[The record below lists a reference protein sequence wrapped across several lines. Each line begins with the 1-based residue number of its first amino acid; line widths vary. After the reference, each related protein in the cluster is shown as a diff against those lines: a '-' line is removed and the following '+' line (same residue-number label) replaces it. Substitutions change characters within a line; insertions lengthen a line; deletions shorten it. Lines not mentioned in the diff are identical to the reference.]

1 MDPTLIKRLLQLIER
16 LALPV
21 SQDEAAYDW
30 TVRNKAAIEKYFRS
44 KLAELEQGSAKP
56 DFGLVRGLDAWGISD
71 GSLFDEALRVNASL
85 GK

>member
-1 MDPTLIKRLLQLIER
+1 MDPTQIKRLLQLIEQ

-21 SQDEAAYDW
+21 SQDEAVYGW
-30 TVRNKAAIEKYFRS
+30 TTRSKAAIGKYFQS

-71 GSLFDEALRVNASL
+71 GSLYDEALRVNASF